1 MDKELRKKLQ
11 AKKPPQSTTTKIA
24 VVDNTAKEGTKKGE
38 TRATFIVNEAA
49 LTEVKAIASSS
60 SRLIKDV
67 IGEALSDL
75 IEKYK

>member
-1 MDKELRKKLQ
+1 MDEELKKKLQ
-11 AKKPPQSTTTKIA
+11 AKKPPQSTTTIVEA
-24 VVDNTAKEGTKKGE
+24 VNNTAREGTKRGE

-49 LTEVKAIASSS
+49 LTEVKAIASIS